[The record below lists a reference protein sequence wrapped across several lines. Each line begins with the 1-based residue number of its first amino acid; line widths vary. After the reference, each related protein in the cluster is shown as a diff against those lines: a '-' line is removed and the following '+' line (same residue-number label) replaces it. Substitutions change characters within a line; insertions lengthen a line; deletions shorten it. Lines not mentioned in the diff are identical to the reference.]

1 MNNQVIEN
9 KKGFDMNLF
18 KRLFSYTKGY
28 RKRYLFILFIAA
40 CSTGLGLLIPF
51 VNGLILEYLGEEV
64 IDFNK
69 IIFLVVALTIS
80 VVISLFLSYYQTIM
94 LHKLGNKIVY
104 SIREMVFGKIES
116 LSINQLN
123 NIPVG
128 KMVTRVGSDV
138 NVLYELYTNILVNF
152 TTNVFTIIGVVVVMF
167 ILHWKLALLVMI
179 SAPIIVVISYFFRKK
194 SREAHRVVRN
204 CITDVN
210 AFLSENISGM
220 KVTQIF
226 NQEEKKLREFDQRNN
241 ALKKASLKE
250 IIVFGIFRPSIY
262 VLYISMI
269 VLVLWT
275 GSNEVIS
282 FYTFGVETVLTY
294 SLIFT
299 FYQYVDKFFSPL
311 QQLAEQ
317 FNVLQSA
324 FTAAERIFE
333 LLDTESE
340 IKEDKDAIEVE
351 TLRGEIEFK
360 NVWFKY
366 VEDEWVLKDVSFKI
380 NAKETVAF
388 VGATGS
394 GKTTI
399 LSLIVRNYD
408 IQKGQIL
415 IDGIDIRRYK
425 ISSLRKNIG
434 QMLQDVFLFSG
445 TIESNIKMKDDNI
458 TLEDITEAAKYVN
471 ADKFIEELPE
481 QYNEIVRERGNN
493 FSSGQRQLL
502 SFARTIVHKPNI
514 MILDEA
520 TANIDSET
528 EILIQDSLEKMMNI
542 GTMLIV
548 AHRLSTVQHA
558 DKIIVLRKGEIIEE
572 GNHQELLK
580 LKGQYYKLYQLQ
592 YHHNLE
598 SELNNGK

>member
-1 MNNQVIEN
+1 MNSNDN
-9 KKGFDMNLF
+9 LLHKKGLDMALF
-18 KRLFSYTKGY
+18 KRLFAYTKGY
-28 RKRYLFILFIAA
+28 RKMYVFILFLAA
-40 CSTGLGLLIPF
+40 SSTGLGLLVPF
-51 VNGLILEYLGEEV
+51 VNGKILEYLGEKD

-69 IIFLVVALTIS
+69 IFYLVIALTLCIFLSL
-80 VVISLFLSYYQTIM
+80 VIQYFQNIL
-94 LHKLGNKIVY
+94 LHKQGNKIIY
-104 SIREMVFGKIES
+104 SVRSEVFEKIES
-116 LSINQLN
+116 LSIKQLN

-138 NVLYELYTNILVNF
+138 NVLYELYTNVLVNL
-152 TTNVFTIIGVVVVMF
+152 TTNVFTIIGVVIFMF
-167 ILHWKLALLVMI
+167 VLHAKLALITL
-179 SAPIIVVISYFFRKK
+179 IVCPVVVVLSYIFRKA
-194 SREAHRVVRN
+194 SRKAHRKVRN

-210 AFLSENISGM
+210 SFLSENISGM
-220 KVTQIF
+220 KITQIF
-226 NQEEKKLREFDQRNN
+226 NQEEKKLREFDERNN
-241 ALKKASLKE
+241 ALKKASFKE
-250 IIVFGIFRPSIY
+250 IIVFAVFRPSIY
-262 VLYISMI
+262 VLYILMI

-275 GSNEVIS
+275 GSNEIIRL
-282 FYTFGVETVLTY
+282 GANTVLTY
-294 SLIFT
+294 SLLFT
-299 FYQYVDKFFSPL
+299 FYQYVDRFFSPL

-324 FTAAERIFE
+324 FASSERIFE
-333 LLDTESE
+333 MLDTESDIVE
-340 IKEDKDAIEVE
+340 EEDAIEAE
-351 TLRGEIEFK
+351 HLLGEIEFK

-366 VEDEWVLKDVSFKI
+366 VEDEWVLKDVSFKV

-415 IDGIDIRRYK
+415 IDGIDIKKYK

-445 TIESNIKMKDDNI
+445 TIESNIKMKDENI
-458 TLEDITEAAKYVN
+458 SLEDIKHASEYVN
-471 ADKFIEELPE
+471 ADKFIEDLPNKYLE
-481 QYNEIVRERGNN
+481 EVRERGNN

-548 AHRLSTVQHA
+548 AHRLSTIQHA

-572 GNHQELLK
+572 GSHQELLK
-580 LKGQYYKLYQLQ
+580 QKGQYYKLYQLQ

-598 SELNNGK
+598 SVKNNE

>member
-1 MNNQVIEN
+1 MNNQVIEKN
-9 KKGFDMNLF
+9 KGLDFKLF
-18 KRLFSYTKGY
+18 KRLYSYTAGY
-28 RKRYLFILFIAA
+28 RKKYVFVLCIAVL
-40 CSTGLGLLIPF
+40 STVLSLLIPI
-51 VNGLILEYLGEEV
+51 VNGKILEFLGEDIINFEKIMYYV
-64 IDFNK
+64 I
-69 IIFLVVALTIS
+69 ALTIA
-80 VVISLFLSYYQTIM
+80 VILSLVLSYYQTIM

-104 SIREMVFGKIES
+104 SIREKVFGKIES

-128 KMVTRVGSDV
+128 KLVTRVGSDV

-152 TTNVFTIIGVVVVMF
+152 TTNALTIIGVVVVMF
-167 ILHWKLALLVMI
+167 ILHWQLALLVLI
-179 SAPIIVVISYFFRKK
+179 SGPVIVVLSYVFRKY
-194 SREAHRVVRN
+194 SRRAHRVVRN

-226 NQEEKKLREFDQRNN
+226 NQEKKKLREFDQRND
-241 ALKKASLKE
+241 ALRKASLKE
-250 IIVFGIFRPSIY
+250 IVVFGIFRPSIY
-262 VLYISMI
+262 VLYISII

-275 GSNEVIS
+275 GSNEIIS
-282 FYTFGVETVLTY
+282 FYAFGVETVLTY
-294 SLIFT
+294 ALIFT

-340 IKEDKDAIEVE
+340 IKEAEDAIEIE

-366 VEDEWVLKDVSFKI
+366 IDDEWILKDVSFKI

-415 IDGIDIRRYK
+415 IDGIDIKKYK

-445 TIESNIKMKDDNI
+445 TIESNIKMKDENI
-458 TLEDITEAAKYVN
+458 TLEEIKEAANYVN
-471 ADKFIEELPE
+471 ASQFIEELPNKYDE
-481 QYNEIVRERGNN
+481 MVRERGNN

-528 EILIQDSLEKMMNI
+528 EILIQNSLEKMMNI

-558 DKIIVLRKGEIIEE
+558 DKIIVLNKGQIIEE
-572 GNHQELLK
+572 GSHQELLK

-592 YHHNLE
+592 YHNSLE
-598 SELNNGK
+598 RENKDEE

>member
-1 MNNQVIEN
+1 MNNN
-9 KKGFDMNLF
+9 KEKQTKGFDMVLF
-18 KRLFSYTKGY
+18 KRLFAYTKGY
-28 RKRYLFILFIAA
+28 RKMYLFILFIAA

-51 VNGLILEYLGEEV
+51 VNGKILEFLGEEV

-69 IIFLVVALTIS
+69 ITLLVVSLTFA
-80 VVISLFLSYYQTIM
+80 VILSLVCSYFQSIL
-94 LHKLGNKIVY
+94 LHKQGTRIIY
-104 SIREMVFGKIES
+104 TIREEVFAKIES

-138 NVLYELYTNILVNF
+138 NVLYELYTNVLVNLI
-152 TTNVFTIIGVVVVMF
+152 TNAFTILGVVIVMF
-167 ILHWKLALLVMI
+167 VLHWKLALYVLLVC
-179 SAPIIVVISYFFRKK
+179 PVVVILSYVFRKF
-194 SREAHRVVRN
+194 SRKAHRKVRN
-204 CITDVN
+204 CVSDCN

-220 KVTQIF
+220 KLTQIF
-226 NQEEKKLREFDQRNN
+226 NQENKKLREFDERNN
-241 ALKKASLKE
+241 ALRKASFKE
-250 IIVFGIFRPSIY
+250 IIVFGLFRPSIY
-262 VLYISMI
+262 VLYILMI

-275 GSNEVIS
+275 GGNEIVS
-282 FYTFGVETVLTY
+282 FYSFGTETVLTY
-294 SLIFT
+294 SLLFT
-299 FYQYVDKFFSPL
+299 FYQYVDRFFSPL

-324 FTAAERIFE
+324 FAAAERIIE

-340 IKEDKDAIEVE
+340 IVEDEDAIEIE

-415 IDGIDIRRYK
+415 IDGIDIKRYK
-425 ISSLRKNIG
+425 LSSLRKNIG

-445 TIESNIKMKDDNI
+445 TIESNIKMKDESI
-458 TLEDITEAAKYVN
+458 SLEDIKEAAEYVN
-471 ADKFIEELPE
+471 ADKFIEELPNKYYE
-481 QYNEIVRERGNN
+481 EVRERGNN

-502 SFARTIVHKPNI
+502 SFARTIVHKPNV

-528 EILIQDSLEKMMNI
+528 ELLIQDSLEKMMNI

-558 DKIIVLRKGEIIEE
+558 DKIIVLRKGVIIEE
-572 GNHQELLK
+572 GNHQDLLK

-598 SELNNGK
+598 SESINE